1 MKFAMTDEPLLKP
14 VTWVGTSLKDLRE
27 FPATVQDVVGCALYL
42 AQAGGKHPDAEVLS
56 GFGGAGVLE
65 VIKDYRGDTFRA
77 VYTLRYAGT
86 VYVLH
91 AFQKKLKTGRA
102 TPRRDMELIK
112 QRLREAEQIA
122 RGRKP

>member
-1 MKFAMTDEPLLKP
+1 MMLAMPDEPPLKP

-27 FPATVQDVVGCALYL
+27 FPAPVQDVMGYALYL
-42 AQAGGKHPDAEVLS
+42 AQGGGKHPDAKVLS

-65 VIKDYRGDTFRA
+65 AIKDYRGDTFRA
-77 VYTLRYAGT
+77 VYTLKYAGT

-91 AFQKKLKTGRA
+91 AFQKKSKTGRA

-122 RGRKP
+122 RGKKR